1 MKKIYIKP
9 ESIRMQVA
17 NERLLT
23 NHSEPE
29 GTGWVGAKENND
41 FFDDEP
47 FGDLWDDDPV
57 DDPFSTGE

>member
-1 MKKIYIKP
+1 
-9 ESIRMQVA
+9 MQVA